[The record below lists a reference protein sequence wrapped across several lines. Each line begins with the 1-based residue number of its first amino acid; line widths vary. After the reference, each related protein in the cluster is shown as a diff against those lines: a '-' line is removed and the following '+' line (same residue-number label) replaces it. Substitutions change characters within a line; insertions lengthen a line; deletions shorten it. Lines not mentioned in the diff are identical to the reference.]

1 MHTFKDHEITRDPS
15 TQPITTKLPRF
26 SACRSDIL
34 RHNRN
39 QLALRTNGNRA
50 LTSLNTAI
58 IFCDDTARTTNDHG
72 KGLEVNSFS
81 NNTHQREMTA
91 QLFLA
96 RPMLDPGKPRSL
108 YPVSVCGL

>member
-34 RHNRN
+34 RHDRN

-50 LTSLNTAI
+50 LTSLNTVI
-58 IFCDDTARTTNDHG
+58 IFCDDTARTTNDMIMVRA
-72 KGLEVNSFS
+72 LRSIRSQITRTN
-81 NNTHQREMTA
+81 
-91 QLFLA
+91 A
-96 RPMLDPGKPRSL
+96 R
-108 YPVSVCGL
+108 